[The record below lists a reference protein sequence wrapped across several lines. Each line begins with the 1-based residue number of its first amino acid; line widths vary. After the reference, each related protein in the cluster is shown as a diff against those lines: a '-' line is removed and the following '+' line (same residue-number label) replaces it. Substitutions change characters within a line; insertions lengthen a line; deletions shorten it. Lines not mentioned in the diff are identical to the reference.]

1 MSGDKTLTGRTI
13 LVTGATSGLGLVTA
27 EALARMGAAVIVHGR
42 NSDKAKRV
50 VTGLVRAT
58 GNQQVSFVQADFA
71 SLADVRRLAEDLD
84 ERLPRLDVLIN
95 NAGTAVIGRPMTLTG
110 DGYEMTFA
118 VNHLAPFLLTN
129 LLLDK
134 IKKSAP
140 ARIVVVASEAHRGV
154 KLDLD
159 DLMGKRGG
167 VGFRAYSRSKLANIV
182 FTRSLAKRLE
192 GSGVTINAVHP
203 GVVQTGLLSSSSTP
217 YKLIMILGGWLMRSP
232 QQGARTSIYLA
243 SSPEVEGRSGG
254 YYADCKLMEPTAEAR
269 DDASGERLWQL
280 SANLVGVS

>member
-1 MSGDKTLTGRTI
+1 MNHDRPLTGRTI
-13 LVTGATSGLGLVTA
+13 LVTGATSGIGLATA
-27 EALARMGAAVIVHGR
+27 EALAGMGAAVIVHGR
-42 NSDKAKRV
+42 NADKAKRV
-50 VTGLVRAT
+50 VAGLIRAT

-71 SLADVRRLAEDLD
+71 LLADVRRLATDLN

-95 NAGTAVIGRPMTLTG
+95 NAGTAVVGRPLTLTG

-134 IKKSAP
+134 IKASAP

-154 KLDLD
+154 KLDLN
-159 DLMGKRGG
+159 DLMGERGG
-167 VGFRAYSRSKLANIV
+167 VGFRAYSRSKLANIL

-203 GVVQTGLLSSSSTP
+203 GVVHTGLLSASTPP
-217 YKLIMILGGWLMRSP
+217 YKLIMIMGGWLMRSP

-254 YYADCKLMEPTAEAR
+254 YYADCRLTDPAAEAR
-269 DDASGERLWQL
+269 DDTLDERLWQS
-280 SANLVGVS
+280 SANLVGLS